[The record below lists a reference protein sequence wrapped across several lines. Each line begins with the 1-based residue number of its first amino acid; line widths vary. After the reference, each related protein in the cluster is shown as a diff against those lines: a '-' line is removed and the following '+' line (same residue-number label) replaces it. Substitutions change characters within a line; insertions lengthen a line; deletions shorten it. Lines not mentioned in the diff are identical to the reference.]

1 MRFSRRMLEGY
12 LAVAIVIL
20 TVVAFVVLSGAGFGR
35 TDFIVAAI
43 LVIILI
49 SVNILHAVLQLRI
62 IDQLQAVRA
71 EMHKNGESGEDAASA
86 EDL

>member
-43 LVIILI
+43 LVIMLI

-71 EMHKNGESGEDAASA
+71 DLRRSDETADAASA